1 MTFIHQ
7 QSTRT
12 KKCDADGC
20 GGTATLSTTA
30 VRMCV
35 ESAESTSASLG
46 ATAVGQNR
54 AKTAMPDYSRWEK
67 SSTIPTNETHA
78 QLRDLCPSA
87 QEDLNM
93 SNVIHVNFGSEREW
107 EETHA
112 KVIDGLVALGSL
124 FGDDE
129 SLMRAKADSVYRIL
143 RQIVEEVPNVQITTK
158 VPESLQPDQ
167 LELVTELVKR
177 AAVQGIETTMTHA
190 VQALM
195 GSIYDLCTSKL
206 AQRPQA

>member
-1 MTFIHQ
+1 M
-7 QSTRT
+7 
-12 KKCDADGC
+12 G
-20 GGTATLSTTA
+20 
-30 VRMCV
+30 
-35 ESAESTSASLG
+35 
-46 ATAVGQNR
+46 
-54 AKTAMPDYSRWEK
+54 
-67 SSTIPTNETHA
+67 
-78 QLRDLCPSA
+78 
-87 QEDLNM
+87 
-93 SNVIHVNFGSEREW
+93 NVIHVNFGSEREW

-112 KVIDGLVALGSL
+112 KVIDGLVAIGSL

-129 SLMRAKADSVYRIL
+129 SLMRAKADCVYRIL

-177 AAVQGIETTMTHA
+177 AAMQGIETAMTHA

-206 AQRPQA
+206 APRPQA